1 MENLMKTLNDLV
13 SKVEGNV
20 SVYVKDISSG
30 YTCEINSDRVYHAA
44 SIIKISLLYEALL
57 QAQKG
62 QLSLNDKYTLISDDI
77 VGGAGVLQLMTPGT
91 SFVVKDLISLM
102 IDVSDN
108 TATNILHDI
117 LKKDNVNISLQQL
130 GLNNT
135 KFARKLMISDP
146 LGSYSYTTARDT
158 AVLLNEFIECKYL
171 NKEYAKLGLDILY
184 KQQYNDRIPYNL
196 VLCSECGEILEQNN
210 ICPNCGTKTWDED
223 PEEVLFAH
231 KTGEINGTK
240 HDAGILN
247 VRGKNII
254 VVCLTDK
261 LKNNDEA
268 SIMHRELGKAVYKYF
283 L

>member
-1 MENLMKTLNDLV
+1 MENLKKILDDIVN
-13 SKVEGNV
+13 KVEGNV

-30 YTCEINSDRVYHAA
+30 FSCEINSDRIYHAA
-44 SIIKISLLYEALL
+44 SIIKVSLLYEALL

-62 QLSLNDKYTLISDDI
+62 QLSLSDKYTLNSEDV
-77 VGGAGVLQLMTPGT
+77 VGGCGVLQLMTPGT
-91 SFVVKDLISLM
+91 VFTIKDLVTLM

-117 LKKDNVNISLQQL
+117 LKKDNVNSSLQQL
-130 GLNNT
+130 GLSNT
-135 KFARKLMISDP
+135 KFARKLMITDP
-146 LGSYSYTTARDT
+146 SGSYSYTTARDT
-158 AVLLNEFIECKYL
+158 AVLLNEFLECKYL
-171 NKEYAKLGLDILY
+171 NKDYAKLGLDIMY
-184 KQQYNDRIPYNL
+184 KQQYNDRIPFDL
-196 VLCSECGEILEQNN
+196 LLCSGCGEIIGQNN

-247 VRGKNII
+247 VNGKNII

-261 LKNNDEA
+261 LKNNDDA
-268 SIMHRELGKAVYKYF
+268 SIMHRELGKAIYRYF
-283 L
+283 S

>member
-1 MENLMKTLNDLV
+1 MENLAKKLNDIV

-30 YTCEINSDRVYHAA
+30 YICEINSDRIYHAA

-62 QLSLNDKYTLISDDI
+62 QLSLNDKYTLNSDDI

-91 SFVVKDLISLM
+91 VFVVKDLITLM

-117 LKKDNVNISLQQL
+117 LKKDNVNKSLQQL

-146 LGSYSYTTARDT
+146 SGSYSYTTARDT
-158 AVLLNEFIECKYL
+158 ATLLNEFLECKYL
-171 NKEYAKLGLDILY
+171 NKEYAKIGLDILHN
-184 KQQYNDRIPYNL
+184 QQYNDRIPFDL
-196 VLCSECGEILEQNN
+196 VLCSECGNIIEQNN

-223 PEEVLFAH
+223 PKEVPFAH